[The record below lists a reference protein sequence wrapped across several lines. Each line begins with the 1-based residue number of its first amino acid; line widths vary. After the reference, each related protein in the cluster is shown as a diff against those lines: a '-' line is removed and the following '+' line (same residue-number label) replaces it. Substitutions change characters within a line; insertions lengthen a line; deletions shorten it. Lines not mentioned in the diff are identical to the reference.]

1 MVFCLHCGKQLPEN
15 ANYCSKCGKAILQET
30 REEFTVATDDLVKTV
45 KKLIHECNVTR
56 ILVKDDQKKIL
67 LDIPVTI
74 GIVGFIIVP
83 WLAALGVIAAMVT
96 NCTIVVIRK
105 KE

>member
-1 MVFCLHCGKQLPEN
+1 MTFCPHCGSKLPDK
-15 ANYCSKCGKAILQET
+15 ANYCSKCGKPLLQET
-30 REEFTVATDDLVKTV
+30 REEFTVSADDLVKTI
-45 KKLIHECNVTR
+45 KKLIHEGNVTR
-56 ILVKDDQKKIL
+56 IIVKDKQKKIL

-74 GIVGFIIVP
+74 GLAGAIIAP

-105 KE
+105 K